1 MSPGDRNMADKR
13 KWRVIAGR
21 VAIVLIVIFVILQFI
36 RPPRNLSVGNSP
48 SAIQTRFPV
57 PSNVHE
63 ILKRSCYDCHSNN
76 TVYPWYSY
84 VEPVGWFLNS
94 DITEGKG
101 ELNFDEF
108 ASYPAFRQIRKF
120 AAIREELEEGKMP
133 LPAYTLIHLS
143 AILSPEQKGVI
154 MHWAEAM
161 QDTIKARYP
170 ADSLKRP
177 PWNHSQ

>member
-1 MSPGDRNMADKR
+1 MLPGGRNVAEMR

-21 VAIVLIVIFVILQFI
+21 IAIGLIVVFVILQFI
-36 RPPRNLSVGNSP
+36 RPPGNLSDGNSP
-48 SAIQTRFPV
+48 SAIQTRYPV

-94 DITEGKG
+94 DITKGKG

-120 AAIREELEEGKMP
+120 AAIREEVEEGKMP
-133 LPAYTLIHLS
+133 LPAYTLIHNS
-143 AILSPEQKGVI
+143 AVLSPEQKGVI
-154 MHWAEAM
+154 IRWAEAM
-161 QDTIKARYP
+161 QDTMKARYP

-177 PWNHSQ
+177 PRNPPQ